1 MEWALLGSLLGENSS
16 LSRWVHGWSLVHHL
30 QPRYTSNLQISF
42 FHNRTIYIG
51 NLLAT
56 LRGRVETYAKAAQ
69 INQKAQRQDAC
80 VANPMRRNPSDLDLS
95 RRVGRISVKVGFLFD
110 MVWRSCWL
118 LLLCYLEQLGPYSVD
133 RGRGLAKISAD
144 SYLNACS
151 ILHGSCS
158 V

>member
-1 MEWALLGSLLGENSS
+1 
-16 LSRWVHGWSLVHHL
+16 VHHL
-30 QPRYTSNLQISF
+30 QPRYTSNLQISFF

-110 MVWRSCWL
+110 MV
-118 LLLCYLEQLGPYSVD
+118 
-133 RGRGLAKISAD
+133 
-144 SYLNACS
+144 
-151 ILHGSCS
+151 
-158 V
+158 